1 MAAQRPDMKLHRS
14 LIAAIVSGLHQ
25 VFVDGYYA
33 DRVVEVQF
41 KEHRKWGARDRK
53 LFARSVFE
61 IVRWWRWFW
70 YLAGL
75 PDPEHAQPA
84 AITDA
89 RLWQVWAAYHMS
101 GGATAPDF
109 PECAGVDSAGL
120 AARRAADPGPAVR
133 AALPDWLY
141 ELGAAEV
148 GPAWPALVTA
158 LNRPAEVFLRVNLLR
173 CSTAQLQQRLH
184 NEGVETATVADLPG
198 ALRLVERRPVVS
210 TAAFRAGLFEVQD
223 AASQRIAPFL
233 EAEPGMRV
241 IDACAGAGGKT
252 LHLAGLMRNKGR
264 IIALDVHEERL
275 TELKRRAR
283 RHAIDI
289 VETRRIEGTKTIKRL
304 AASADRVLLD
314 VPCSGLGIL
323 RRNPDTKWK
332 FNPAQLAKLQAL
344 QAQVLADYSAM
355 VRPGGKLVY
364 ATCSVLPSENHAQV
378 AAFLARNRATWKLE
392 AEFTLDPARGDY
404 DGFYAARLAR
414 SATG

>member
-1 MAAQRPDMKLHRS
+1 MKLHRP
-14 LIAAIVSGLHQ
+14 LIAAIIAGLRQ
-25 VFVDGYYA
+25 IFVEGQYA
-33 DRVVEVQF
+33 DRVVELQF

-61 IVRWWRWFW
+61 LVRWWRWFW

-75 PDPEHAQPA
+75 PDADHARPE
-84 AITDA
+84 AITEA
-89 RLWQVWAAYHMS
+89 RLWQVWTAYHVA
-101 GGATAPDF
+101 GGDPAPEF
-109 PECAGVDSAGL
+109 AECAGFDIAGV
-120 AARRAADPGPAVR
+120 ATRRVADPGPAVR
-133 AALPDWLY
+133 AAMPDWLY
-141 ELGAAEV
+141 ELGASEV
-148 GPAWPALVTA
+148 GPAWPALLTA

-173 CSTAQLQQRLH
+173 GTTAQLQQRLH
-184 NEGVETATVADLPG
+184 NEGVETATVADLQG
-198 ALRLVERRPVVS
+198 ALRLVERRPVTS
-210 TAAFRAGLFEVQD
+210 TPSFRDGLFEVQD

-233 EAEPGMRV
+233 EVEPGMRV

-289 VETRRIEGTKTIKRL
+289 VETRRIESTKTIKRL

-332 FNPAQLAKLQAL
+332 FTPEQLAKLRAL
-344 QAQVLADYSAM
+344 QAQLLADYSAM

-364 ATCSVLPSENHAQV
+364 ATCSILPSENHVQV
-378 AAFLARNRATWKLE
+378 AAFLARVGAAWKLD
-392 AEFTLDPARGDY
+392 AELTLDPTRGDY
-404 DGFYAARLAR
+404 DGFYAARLTR
-414 SATG
+414 SAAAAAPVPLG